1 MSFFF
6 WHVLYS
12 FKNMS
17 ELSDARA
24 DRELRSRSGADP
36 HVLWWMCAE
45 GEWSPAKALLRCVR
59 PARSFVACHSFSS
72 HALFSHLV
80 DLLCAPRVI
89 LLARF
94 HGWLGWSTALC
105 LWLIRT
111 SDSRR
116 RSLQKKKRE
125 RENNRKIIKGCLEVE
140 HKAITCF
147 VSRAWAWTH
156 LPGPWPVI
164 AKTILIQCIV
174 LLSKANY
181 S

>member
-24 DRELRSRSGADP
+24 DGELRSRSGADP

-45 GEWSPAKALLRCVR
+45 GEWSSAKALRRCVR
-59 PARSFVACHSFSS
+59 PARSFVACHSFSL

-89 LLARF
+89 LLARSTG
-94 HGWLGWSTALC
+94 GWGGALC
-105 LWLIRT
+105 YAFGSLEYQIAGEGLCKKKKNWEREKKQENHQGLSGSGAQGHYVLCLKGLGLNSFTRALACNHEDY
-111 SDSRR
+111 SDSMHCAF
-116 RSLQKKKRE
+116 E
-125 RENNRKIIKGCLEVE
+125 
-140 HKAITCF
+140 
-147 VSRAWAWTH
+147 
-156 LPGPWPVI
+156 
-164 AKTILIQCIV
+164 
-174 LLSKANY
+174 
-181 S
+181 

>member
-17 ELSDARA
+17 ELSVYDSITQMGSWEAGHA
-24 DRELRSRSGADP
+24 LI
-36 HVLWWMCAE
+36 HMCRGGCVAE
-45 GEWSPAKALLRCVR
+45 GEWSPAKALRRCVR
-59 PARSFVACHSFSS
+59 PARSFVACHSFSL

-80 DLLCAPRVI
+80 DLLCALEVI
-89 LLARF
+89 LQAR
-94 HGWLGWSTALC
+94 STGGRGGALC
-105 LWLIRT
+105 YAYP
-111 SDSRR
+111 
-116 RSLQKKKRE
+116 SLEYQIAREGLSKKKKK
-125 RENNRKIIKGCLEVE
+125 NRKIIKDCLEAE
-140 HKAITCF
+140 HKGVTCI

-164 AKTILIQCIV
+164 AKTILSQCIV
-174 LLSKANY
+174 LLSKAIY